1 MARKK
6 KAGEYVQRVYAL
18 CDAAGELDYGP
29 AQVALLEEAVQIA
42 DAHHDADLGYEV
54 RQYLIDAATFGGCP
68 DTALVAFA
76 WCVSRADE
84 DAQRFDPEPLY
95 WKYKWI
101 ATAAPKFPTIPREQI
116 DQLLADMHQ
125 RYVAAGI
132 GLHPFYQTRRNVYLY
147 IGNIAAAQQDHEQV
161 LRHES
166 NPMSDCTACEQDSAV
181 RLHLE
186 AGNFVEAK
194 AAAQPILEKR
204 LRCAEVPH
212 RTYAM
217 LLLPLLENNAPELA
231 KSYHRAGLRL
241 IKVQLNFLQEA
252 ALHILFLTIT
262 DNLPAAIRLT
272 QRYLPIYAA
281 SRCPAWRFD
290 FERVLSFV
298 CQRLAQTSSPLRL
311 RWPDHFPLPEG
322 LDPRDYLSLAQHFR
336 YQAQL
341 LAQAFDAR
349 NGNSYFHSL
358 LTQLDTWPQRVR
370 PLPL

>member
-6 KAGEYVQRVYAL
+6 KSGEHVQRIYEL
-18 CDAAGELDYGP
+18 CDAAWELDHGP

-42 DAHHDADLGYEV
+42 DAHNDVDLAYEV
-54 RQYLIDAATFGGCP
+54 RHYLIDAATFGGSP
-68 DTALVAFA
+68 DIALVAFA

-84 DAQRFDPEPLY
+84 DSQRFDPEPLY

-116 DQLLADMHQ
+116 HQLLDDMHQ

-147 IGNIAAAQQDHEQV
+147 MGDIAAAQQDHEQV
-161 LRHES
+161 LRHER
-166 NPMSDCTACEQDSAV
+166 NHMSDCIACEQDSAV

-186 AGNFVEAK
+186 SGHFPQAETAAK
-194 AAAQPILEKR
+194 PILEKR

-217 LLLPLLENNAPELA
+217 LLLPLLENNASELA

-241 IKVQLNFLQEA
+241 IKVQPGFLQEA

-262 DNLPAAIRLT
+262 DNLPAAVRLT
-272 QRYLPIYAA
+272 QRYLPLYAA
-281 SRCPAWRFD
+281 CRCPAWRFD
-290 FERVLSFV
+290 FERVLTFV
-298 CQRLAQTSSPLRL
+298 CQRLAQTSPSLRL
-311 RWPDHFPLPEG
+311 RWPNDFPLPEG
-322 LDPRDYLSLAQHFR
+322 LNPRDYLAIAQHLR
-336 YQAQL
+336 HQAEQ
-341 LAQAFDAR
+341 LAQAFDTR
-349 NGNSYFHSL
+349 NANNYYHSL
-358 LTQLDTWPQRVR
+358 LDQLDTWPQRLR